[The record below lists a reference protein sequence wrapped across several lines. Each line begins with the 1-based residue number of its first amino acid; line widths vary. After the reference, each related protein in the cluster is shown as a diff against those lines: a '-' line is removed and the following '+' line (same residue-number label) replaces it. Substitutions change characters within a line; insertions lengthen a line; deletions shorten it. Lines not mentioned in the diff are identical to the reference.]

1 MPIILKFQW
10 FLPINIMLG
19 KGFCMPNIKIDR
31 ASLKYKYYVTEHPE
45 CRLMTR
51 EQIISVMMKE
61 RYLTKSEAE
70 FLRQQQKPQ
79 LPHYD
84 FKDSKIDYENLFN
97 LQLSGVESK
106 SVNYIQKPP
115 VFHKTFKDLIVKDNG
130 QIDMNQF
137 DIK

>member
-1 MPIILKFQW
+1 
-10 FLPINIMLG
+10 MLG

-31 ASLKYKYYVTEHPE
+31 VSLKYKYYVTEHPE

-70 FLRQQQKPQ
+70 FLQQQQKPQ

-84 FKDSKIDYENLFN
+84 FKDSIL
-97 LQLSGVESK
+97 K
-106 SVNYIQKPP
+106 SEEI
-115 VFHKTFKDLIVKDNG
+115 
-130 QIDMNQF
+130 
-137 DIK
+137 